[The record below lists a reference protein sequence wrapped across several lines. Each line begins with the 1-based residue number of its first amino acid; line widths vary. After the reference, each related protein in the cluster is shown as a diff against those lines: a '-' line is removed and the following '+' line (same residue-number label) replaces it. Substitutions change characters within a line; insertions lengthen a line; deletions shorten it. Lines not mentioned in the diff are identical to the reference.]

1 MEKNGNT
8 KKNNRRTTNSFAYR
22 VRDHVRMGSKLSE
35 TVKGKLRLGA
45 RIIQKGGRENIFKEV
60 FGENDGEKLLKAS
73 QCYLSTTAGPIVG
86 ILFISTQKVAFC
98 SDRSIT
104 LRSPNGDLIRKPYKL
119 SETVKGKL
127 RLGARIIQKGGR
139 ENIFKEVFGEN
150 DGEKLLKASQCY
162 LSTTA
167 GPIVGILFISTQK
180 VAFCSDRS
188 ITLRSPNGDLIRK
201 PYKVVIP
208 TNKIKEANESE
219 NVENPSQKYIQ
230 IVTDDSFEFWF
241 MGFVRYEKAFHNLRK
256 ALSLVSN

>member
-1 MEKNGNT
+1 MKFNNTDKHSDDLDGHRNPPPWTGPSPAHLLFSPTSFLEQQSNLSTTSTEDGEMEKNST
-8 KKNNRRTTNSFAYR
+8 TDKKHHRRTTNSFAYR
-22 VRDHVRMGSKLSE
+22 VRDHVKMGPKLSE

-60 FGENDGEKLLKAS
+60 FGENKGEKLLKAS

-98 SDRSIT
+98 SDRSI
-104 LRSPNGDLIRKPYKL
+104 S
-119 SETVKGKL
+119 
-127 RLGARIIQKGGR
+127 
-139 ENIFKEVFGEN
+139 
-150 DGEKLLKASQCY
+150 
-162 LSTTA
+162 
-167 GPIVGILFISTQK
+167 
-180 VAFCSDRS
+180 
-188 ITLRSPNGDLIRK
+188 LRSPNGDLIRK

-241 MGFVRYEKAFHNLRK
+241 MGFVRYEKAIYT
-256 ALSLVSN
+256 

>member
-1 MEKNGNT
+1 MKFNNT
-8 KKNNRRTTNSFAYR
+8 DKHSEDLDGQRTPPPLTGGSPSPVNLLFSPSSFLEQQSNFSTTM
-22 VRDHVRMGSKLSE
+22 RMGPKLSE

-73 QCYLSTTAGPIVG
+73 QCYLSTTAVRMGP
-86 ILFISTQKVAFC
+86 
-98 SDRSIT
+98 
-104 LRSPNGDLIRKPYKL
+104 KL